1 MSRYTVCHTQS
12 VTHSHSH
19 TACHEPCLELGSGL
33 RQGRDLDLVK
43 LLPALLGR
51 AGAER
56 RRLARLPGDDAV
68 DACEEAPRLAGRCAR
83 AAPQRLERFP
93 DRGRGGSAG
102 AATGIAFA
110 PSDPLALH
118 GAIARAV
125 QLHGNRPI
133 WQAMQ
138 RAAMRANVSWDS
150 SAARYAALYRD
161 LLAEAA

>member
-1 MSRYTVCHTQS
+1 MSARRYTDVL
-12 VTHSHSH
+12 
-19 TACHEPCLELGSGL
+19 AY
-33 RQGRDLDLVK
+33 
-43 LLPALLGR
+43 LLGANDYP
-51 AGAER
+51 AG
-56 RRLARLPGDDAV
+56 
-68 DACEEAPRLAGRCAR
+68 EEEL
-83 AAPQRLERFP
+83 
-93 DRGRGGSAG
+93 
-102 AATGIAFA
+102 